1 MSWNSAPSF
10 SRLSR
15 NRSSANL
22 RALSPSALS
31 RGRTRW
37 CRPRTRVDGPR
48 GFPHACTGS
57 GWRSQAR
64 VELSVVCQFGFPSM
78 LSITRV
84 LCLSTMRCSG
94 RCRTASAN
102 AARPSFKS
110 AEAES
115 VCSSRAPARS
125 HCSTERGGS
134 SSSKCPY
141 RGRRTERNVMSMP
154 RARQQETVEQSCA
167 ARYDHHQRPE
177 KHEGPHAFNTD

>member
-64 VELSVVCQFGFPSM
+64 VELSVVCQFGSDICSM

-94 RCRTASAN
+94 RCLTASAN
-102 AARPSFKS
+102 AARPSFES

-125 HCSTERGGS
+125 HCSTERGGVARPQS
-134 SSSKCPY
+134 APIEAGEQNGTCVNAPSAAA
-141 RGRRTERNVMSMP
+141 GNRRAVMRRP
-154 RARQQETVEQSCA
+154 R
-167 ARYDHHQRPE
+167 
-177 KHEGPHAFNTD
+177 

>member
-102 AARPSFKS
+102 AARPSFKGG
-110 AEAES
+110 E
-115 VCSSRAPARS
+115 CLLQPRS
-125 HCSTERGGS
+125 GTVPLLDRKGS